1 MKQFPSFAAAVIAA
15 CLSLAVSCCA
25 PIAPGART
33 DADTPILI
41 MSWNVLSLFDPVDD
55 GDEYAEYSVDR
66 GTWSEAKYRAR
77 LDALAEVILRAGDSG
92 RRGPPGP
99 DILCLVEIEKKSI
112 LDDLA
117 KGPLARC
124 GYRHRA
130 FAKAE
135 GSAIGLGIL
144 SRLPLE
150 GARAWGLD
158 LGGGRERPILEARFS
173 KSGQPFAVLVNHWK
187 SKLEGAEVT
196 EASRIESAR
205 LLSRIVA
212 EGKATSPGLVAIAC
226 GDFNES
232 PDEQARVGGRYP
244 TAFMPAAATVPG
256 SVGLAGRGSLAAADV
271 DNNEPIGSF
280 IGFSPWDDSEGYS
293 YSYRGNRER
302 IDGFVLSPELLDGRG
317 LDYLDFEVLDKG
329 LVDDTGAPI
338 PWSNSKASGWSDHLP
353 ILLEIVARGAGS

>member
-1 MKQFPSFAAAVIAA
+1 MKQFPSLAASAMAIF
-15 CLSLAVSCCA
+15 LSLAVSCCS
-25 PIAPGART
+25 PIAP
-33 DADTPILI
+33 DAKAGNGEPLLI
-41 MSWNVLSLFDPVDD
+41 MSWNVLSLFDPIDD
-55 GDEYAEYSVDR
+55 GDEYAEYSVER
-66 GTWSEAKYRAR
+66 GTWSEARYRAR
-77 LDALAEVILRAGDSG
+77 LSALAEVILRAGDSA

-117 KGPLARC
+117 KGPLAKC

-150 GARAWGLD
+150 SARAWGLV

-212 EGKATSPGLVAIAC
+212 EGKAGSPGLVAVAC
-226 GDFNES
+226 GDFNEN
-232 PDEQARVGGRYP
+232 PDEQARIGGRYQ
-244 TAFMPAAATVPG
+244 TAFMPAAVAVPG
-256 SVGLAGRGSLAAADV
+256 SVGLAGRGSLVAAEAADI
-271 DNNEPIGSF
+271 EAIGSF
-280 IGFSPWDDSEGYS
+280 VGFSPWDDSEGYS
-293 YSYRGNRER
+293 YSHRGNRER

-317 LDYLDFEVLDKG
+317 LDYLGFEVLDEG
-329 LVDDTGAPI
+329 LVDDSGVPI
-338 PWSNSKASGWSDHLP
+338 PWSNFKASGWSDHLP
-353 ILLEIVARGAGS
+353 ILLELVERGIGS